1 MDGDLILDRYRP
13 LADLGE
19 GGHGTVTLAYDT
31 RMARRVAIKRIPLTE
46 AGIARLSH
54 STGLAEARTS
64 ALLNHPNIVTVH
76 DWDTD
81 DNEAFLIMEHVD
93 GASLAHVLDAYAP
106 LQPDEAAAVVGP
118 VARALAFAHDNGVL
132 HLDVKPENVL
142 VMRDG
147 TVKVADFGVA
157 SLTGAAGFAASA
169 GGTLGYMPPEQL
181 RGERVTAATDQ
192 WALAALVY
200 ETLTA
205 NLPYSS
211 ASFDE
216 ALRSAETTEPAVP
229 SALAP
234 ELPEAVDDV
243 VLRGLESAQRD
254 RFPGV
259 LEFANA
265 LLPSL
270 GDSVRGRASLAE
282 LVAALS
288 SEEESEPPR
297 AEFEGGG
304 LWDRLVPHSEALA
317 RVASAVGCGWLGWA
331 GIDAMGLGWPPALG
345 TAAIAAA
352 AGAAAPPLGLA
363 LALIVATVGLMPSS
377 PLAGLA
383 VGVAG
388 VAWWVG
394 VGRKHAWAGIVPV
407 FSPLFGV
414 LRVGP
419 ALPVI
424 AGLMLPSWWQSAVA
438 GGLSGLVLVAA
449 AAAAGTVTPPFL
461 TVDPA
466 LLARPFA
473 VLSAMPAALSVWWLP
488 ALLTAAGWSLAA
500 LLANLGARRATR
512 PFAIVGSLAG
522 LAVALASVS
531 VSLTGFQ
538 RIGRPALVTFVAS
551 SILVVVVT
559 ALGPPPALS
568 DHEERKLRP

>member
-1 MDGDLILDRYRP
+1 MESDLILGRYRP
-13 LADLGE
+13 LAELGE

-46 AGIARLSH
+46 AGILRLSR

-81 DNEAFLIMEHVD
+81 ENEAFLVMEHVD
-93 GASLAHVLDAYAP
+93 GASLAEVLDAYAP

-118 VARALAFAHDNGVL
+118 IARALSFAHDNGVL

-142 VMRDG
+142 VTRDG

-181 RGERVTAATDQ
+181 RGQRVTAATDQ

-200 ETLTA
+200 ETLTGG
-205 NLPYSS
+205 LPFSS
-211 ASFDE
+211 ASFDD
-216 ALRSAETTEPAVP
+216 ALRSAESAQPAAP
-229 SALAP
+229 SELEP
-234 ELPEAVDDV
+234 ELPEAVDEV
-243 VLRGLESAQRD
+243 LLRGLEPGPRD

-270 GDSVRGRASLAE
+270 GDSVRGRASLVE
-282 LVAALS
+282 LVADIS
-288 SEEESEPPR
+288 SEEEPEPPR
-297 AEFEGGG
+297 GEFEGGG
-304 LWDRLVPHSEALA
+304 LWDRLAPRSGALA
-317 RVASAVGCGWLGWA
+317 RAASAIGCGWLAWA
-331 GIDAMGLGWPPALG
+331 GVDAAGLGWPAALA
-345 TAAIAAA
+345 TAGIAAA
-352 AGAAAPPLGLA
+352 AGAIAPPLGLA
-363 LALIVATVGLMPSS
+363 LALILITVGVTVAS
-377 PLAGLA
+377 PLSGLA
-383 VGVAG
+383 AAIVS
-388 VAWWVG
+388 VAWWIG
-394 VGRKHAWAGIVPV
+394 IGRKHAWAGIAPA

-424 AGLMLPSWWQSAVA
+424 VGLLVPSWWQAAAAS
-438 GGLSGLVLVAA
+438 GLAGLVLVAA
-449 AAAAGTVTPPFL
+449 AAASGVTAPPFL
-461 TVDPA
+461 TID
-466 LLARPFA
+466 
-473 VLSAMPAALSVWWLP
+473 PAALANPLAPLAAAPAPLSAWWLP
-488 ALLTAAGWSLAA
+488 AILTALGWALAA

-512 PFAIVGSLAG
+512 PFAVVGSLSG

-531 VSLTGFQ
+531 VGLTGFQ
-538 RIGRPALVTFVAS
+538 RMGRPAVVSFVAS
-551 SILVVVVT
+551 SILVAAAI
-559 ALGPPPALS
+559 ALGPPPARGHDL
-568 DHEERKLRP
+568 EERV

>member
-1 MDGDLILDRYRP
+1 MEGDLILDRYRP

-81 DNEAFLIMEHVD
+81 DDEAYLVMEHVD
-93 GASLAHVLDAYAP
+93 GASLAQILDAYAP

-118 VARALAFAHDNGVL
+118 VARALSFAHDNGVL

-205 NLPYSS
+205 NLPYS
-211 ASFDE
+211 AKSFDD
-216 ALRSAETTEPAVP
+216 ALRSAENTEPPAPTQV
-229 SALAP
+229 AP
-234 ELPEAVDDV
+234 ELPDAVDDV
-243 VLRGLESAQRD
+243 VLRGLEPAPRD

-270 GDSVRGRASLAE
+270 GDSVRGRASLVE
-282 LVAALS
+282 LVAAIS
-288 SEEESEPPR
+288 SEEDPEPPR

-304 LWDRLVPHSEALA
+304 LWDRLVPHSGALA
-317 RVASAVGCGWLGWA
+317 RMATAVGCGWLAWA
-331 GIDAMGLGWPPALG
+331 GIDAMGLGWPSALG
-345 TAAIAAA
+345 TAAIAGA

-363 LALIVATVGLMPSS
+363 LALIVTTAGLMPAS
-377 PLAGLA
+377 PFVGLA
-383 VGVAG
+383 VGVVG

-394 VGRKHAWAGIVPV
+394 VGRRHAWAGVAPV

-414 LRVGP
+414 LRIGP

-424 AGLMLPSWWQSAVA
+424 VGLMLPSWWQAAAA
-438 GGLSGLVLVAA
+438 GGLSGLVVVAA
-449 AAAAGTVTPPFL
+449 AAASGTVTPPFL

-466 LLARPFA
+466 WLARPFDT
-473 VLSAMPAALSVWWLP
+473 LSATPAALAVWWLP
-488 ALLTAAGWSLAA
+488 ALLTSLGWALAA
-500 LLANLGARRATR
+500 LIANLGARRATR
-512 PFAIVGSLAG
+512 PFAVIGSLAG
-522 LAVALASVS
+522 LAVALVSVS
-531 VSLTGFQ
+531 VSLAGFQ
-538 RIGRPALVTFVAS
+538 PIGRPALVTFVAS
-551 SILVVVVT
+551 SILVAVVI
-559 ALGPPPALS
+559 ALGPPPDLN
-568 DHEERKLRP
+568 DFEERELRP